1 MIPSTQHVAVT
12 PLGPAVAATVTWL
25 QRGRLHVTVVVKA
38 TFALVPEGR
47 MSVVAPDP
55 IAPEEQRDPS
65 GQWLQAAGDLAP
77 YLDSCG
83 VVATGHAELPFQVDG
98 LEHEL
103 RVTRFEGREGISELF
118 HFDVPVASSEKDITL
133 TDVVGKTALLTWQ
146 VGEQPRFLHGVVASF
161 EQDEEG
167 KRLTAYHATVV
178 PDVARLK
185 HRRNSRIFQALSTPE
200 IIEKELRAAGIPS
213 NGYRSLLSGVY
224 RAREYCVQYRES
236 DFAFLSRLMEEEGI
250 SYYFEHDEGGHVL
263 VFADSPSAHASIA
276 GESTL
281 VFRPQ
286 LGALVQGEHVSRFRY
301 TERVRSGKVTSRASP
316 WGDRAR
322 RASPRASPRAW
333 TRATR

>member
-83 VVATGHAELPFQVDG
+83 VVVTGHAELPFQVDG

-118 HFDVPVASSEKDITL
+118 HF
-133 TDVVGKTALLTWQ
+133 
-146 VGEQPRFLHGVVASF
+146 
-161 EQDEEG
+161 
-167 KRLTAYHATVV
+167 VV

-185 HRRNSRIFQALSTPE
+185 HHRNSRIFQALSTPE

-213 NGYRSLLSGVY
+213 KGYRSLLSGVY

-263 VFADSPSAHASIA
+263 VFADCPSAHAPIA
-276 GESTL
+276 GESTH